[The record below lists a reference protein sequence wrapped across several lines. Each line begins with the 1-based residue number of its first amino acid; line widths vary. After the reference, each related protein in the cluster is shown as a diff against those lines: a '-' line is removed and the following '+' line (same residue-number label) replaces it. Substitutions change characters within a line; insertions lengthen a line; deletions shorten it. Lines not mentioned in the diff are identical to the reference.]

1 MPIAI
6 EARNLAKEYSGG
18 VWGAV
23 DVSFDASYGEIT
35 VLLGPNGAGKTTTI
49 GMLATILRP
58 TRGFARVGSFD
69 VVREAR
75 QVRRIIALCPQ
86 DVSVDPNWTPL
97 EAVVGYLSIR
107 GLSFSEARKLARY
120 WLEVLDLWSVRNRI
134 ARALSGGQRKRIAV
148 AMVLASGAPIVFLDE
163 PTVGLDVEGRY
174 RVWRALREFAREGRC
189 IVMTTH
195 DMKEAE
201 ILADR
206 VVMLSRGRVVAQ
218 GSPEEL
224 VSRYRFRYRVIAKGV
239 KSVPSEAPR
248 VLELGDRTIM
258 YAEDRETAASLAAR
272 VAADSVVI
280 ERTGLEDVYLE
291 VASS

>member
-6 EARNLAKEYSGG
+6 KARNLAKMYREG

-23 DVSFDASYGEIT
+23 DISFDAEYGEVT

-49 GMLATILRP
+49 GMLTTLLKP
-58 TRGFARVGSFD
+58 TRGFARVGGFD
-69 VVREAR
+69 VVKEAR
-75 QVRRIIALCPQ
+75 SVRKIIALCPQ
-86 DVSVDPNWTPL
+86 DVAVDPNWTPL
-97 EAVVGYLSIR
+97 EAVVGYLTIR
-107 GLSFSEARKLARY
+107 GFSFSEAHSLARY

-134 ARALSGGQRKRIAV
+134 ARALSGGQRKRIAI

-174 RVWRALREFAREGRC
+174 RVWKALREFAKEGRC

-201 ILADR
+201 LLADK
-206 VVMLSRGRVVAQ
+206 VVMISKGKVVAK

-224 VSRYRFRYRVIAKGV
+224 LSKYRFRYRIIAKGV
-239 KSVPSEAPR
+239 KEIPEDAPK
-248 VLELGDRTIM
+248 VLELGDRTIL
-258 YAEDRETAASLAAR
+258 YAEDREVATNLATK
-272 VAADSVVI
+272 VVADSVVI

-291 VASS
+291 VTNK